1 MLRKNDIVTIDIT
14 GITSEGNGVG
24 RHEGFAVFVP
34 SSAVGDRLD
43 VRIVKVNKSFAYGIT
58 ENVVT
63 PSPDRCESDC
73 PVSRK
78 CGGCSL
84 RHITYEAELRMK
96 EQLVTDA
103 FSRIGGL
110 DVPFG
115 EILGCDVVDE
125 YRNKAQYPVAE
136 LDGKSVF
143 GFYAPRSHRVIPF
156 GECRLQPLI
165 FNEIS
170 ARATALCDEHGIP
183 PYSEESGKGIL
194 RHIFLRKGFHSG
206 EIMLCFVVKKPC
218 EEKLLTVCREL
229 VSEFTDIKTAVMNI
243 NPDNTNVILGKKT
256 IPLIGDGI
264 IHDTMCGRRVAL
276 SPQSFYQVNTEQAE
290 KLYAI
295 AADYADFSGDEI
307 LLDLYCGAGTI
318 GLSMAHRVR
327 KLIGVEIIP
336 QAIEN
341 AKRNAADNGI
351 ENAEFFCGDAGTIA
365 EKFAA
370 DGLSPD
376 VIVLDPA
383 RKGCDDTAINA
394 VLSMAPEKIVM
405 ISCNPSTAAR
415 DCKKLCDGGYTPVCG
430 RAVDLF
436 PRTNHVECVVL
447 ISKSKQK
454 S

>member
-1 MLRKNDIVTIDIT
+1 MLKKNDIVTIDIT
-14 GITSEGNGVG
+14 GLTSEGNGVG
-24 RHEGFAVFVP
+24 RADGFAVFVP
-34 SSAVGDRLD
+34 SSAVGDRLE
-43 VRIVKVNKSFAYGIT
+43 VKIVKVNKSFAYGIT
-58 ENVVT
+58 ENIIT

-103 FSRIGGL
+103 FKRIGGL
-110 DVPFG
+110 DVPFD
-115 EILGCDVVDE
+115 EILGCNSVDG
-125 YRNKAQYPVAE
+125 YRNKAQYPVADA
-136 LDGKSVF
+136 DGKSVF

-156 GECRLQPLI
+156 GECRLQPSV

-170 ARATALCDEHGIP
+170 AEVTALCDRYGIP
-183 PYSEESGKGIL
+183 PYNEETGGGLL
-194 RHIFLRKGFHSG
+194 RHIFIRKGFHSG
-206 EIMLCFVVKKPC
+206 EIMLCLVVKKNCADRLSPLC
-218 EEKLLTVCREL
+218 DEVTKK
-229 VSEFTDIKTAVMNI
+229 FPDIKTIVMNI

-256 IPLIGDGI
+256 AVLVGNGT
-264 IHDTMCGRRVAL
+264 IHDTMCKRQVTL

-290 KLYAI
+290 RLYAI
-295 AADYADFSGDEI
+295 AAEYADFSGNET

-318 GLSMAHRVR
+318 GLSMAHRVK
-327 KLIGVEIIP
+327 KLIGVEIVP

-341 AKRNAADNGI
+341 AKKNAADNSI
-351 ENAEFFCGDAGTIA
+351 DNAEFFCGDAGTIA
-365 EKFAA
+365 DKFAK

-376 VIVLDPA
+376 VIILDPA
-383 RKGCDDTAINA
+383 RKGCDDMTINA
-394 VLSMAPEKIVM
+394 VLSMAPKKVVM

-415 DCKKLCDGGYTPVCG
+415 DCKKLCDGGYTAISG

-447 ISKSKQK
+447 MERAF
-454 S
+454 